1 MDAQLQKALDLYPY
15 RKILGKV
22 ADIARCTRPD
32 VLWITSI
39 LQQYQ
44 TNYGWRMIDTLL
56 ALVSFLYNSKE
67 VMLTFLSGYEASFQ
81 LLTFV
86 DASYAN
92 CLDTRPLSWRVCSLL
107 FRVLNPGTV

>member
-1 MDAQLQKALDLYPY
+1 MPLPSAWKMLSKADAEKDAKLRKALDLYPY

-22 ADIARCTRPD
+22 AYIARCTRPD
-32 VLWITSI
+32 VLWIVSI

-67 VMLTFLSGYEASFQ
+67 VMLTFLSGYEVFS
-81 LLTFV
+81 
-86 DASYAN
+86 
-92 CLDTRPLSWRVCSLL
+92 C
-107 FRVLNPGTV
+107 